1 MTITA
6 TLAARP
12 VTLDQLAALSDEI
25 AALARAGV
33 PLDRGLKALA
43 SDMPGRLGKLAAQM
57 GQRLEAGQPLD
68 QVVAEL
74 SVTLPPAYRAV
85 LIAGQR
91 GGRLSA
97 ALEGVA
103 HSARRISQLRR
114 TIGLSL
120 LYPLIVLVV
129 AWGLFWFV
137 LGKLTPVMLS
147 AMSDVGLPTE
157 TFAAITG
164 WLSRTAAVWQ
174 ILVPLLASAWLAWVW
189 IQSGRV
195 ARGVELHPLL
205 SLGAAGTLA
214 RMRRAGRISSL
225 ADLLALLVSH
235 DVPLPEAIE
244 LASGAVGSVQIE
256 RGGKELADRL
266 KRGEKIDR
274 VPAGFPPLIAWTLT
288 GGGDPQRLPQILRRT
303 AETYRDEFNR
313 RGQWLQLYVPL
324 ATAAACGTI
333 VMLYALLTLLPW
345 IAIMHQLSR
354 PV

>member
-6 TLAARP
+6 TLAARS

-33 PLDRGLKALA
+33 PLDRGLKELA
-43 SDMPGRLGKLAAQM
+43 SDMPGRLGKLAAHM

-68 QVVAEL
+68 QVVAEF
-74 SVTLPPAYRAV
+74 STSLPPAYRAV

-120 LYPLIVLVV
+120 LYPLIVLLV

-137 LGKLTPVMLS
+137 IGKLTPVMLV

-157 TFAAITG
+157 PFAAILD
-164 WLSRTAAVWQ
+164 WLSRTAALWQ
-174 ILVPLLASAWLAWVW
+174 VLVPLIAAAWLAWVW

-195 ARGVELHPLL
+195 ARGVELHPWL
-205 SLGAAGTLA
+205 SFGAAGTLA

-235 DVPLPEAIE
+235 DVPLPEAID
-244 LASGAVGSVQIE
+244 LASAAVGSVQIE
-256 RGGKELADRL
+256 RGGKELAERL
-266 KRGEKIDR
+266 NRGEKIDR

-288 GGGDPQRLPQILRRT
+288 GGGDPRRLPQILRRT

-313 RGQWLQLYVPL
+313 RGQWLQIYVPL
-324 ATAAACGTI
+324 ATAAACGMI
-333 VMLYALLTLLPW
+333 VVLYALLTLLPW